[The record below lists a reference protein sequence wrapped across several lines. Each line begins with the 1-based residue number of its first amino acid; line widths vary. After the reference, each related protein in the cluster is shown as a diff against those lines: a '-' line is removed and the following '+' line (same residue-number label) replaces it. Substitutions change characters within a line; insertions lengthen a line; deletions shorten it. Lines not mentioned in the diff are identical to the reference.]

1 MGIGAR
7 RCRSTGFARSYM
19 IRPTGDEQVR
29 RRHERTVRR
38 SDTGNGGGLMIRGR
52 RRAIV
57 AGLVLAGWAFG
68 QATVGVPQS
77 SAAGTPVA
85 VTPTVTGAASA
96 ATGANN
102 AAKVATPTV
111 AVPATTA
118 APPAVPAGSDAPF
131 MRFGL
136 ILMLGLALG
145 SGAVVQYR
153 ATADAPPY
161 RPKPRR
167 PRRKAPLFGAAA
179 PSATAATAA
188 PDPAPTKQVAEP
200 APIIP
205 VAPLPSGPSAP
216 RTAERVPVFS
226 AFPRREQSGAASTPQ
241 TRPQPLRVVESATRQ
256 THAEGCCA
264 HAIAAAYR
272 YDRPATLAAFGAAL
286 DADPILKPSAL
297 PDFWEMPAGGHADLA
312 VAYLQREQ
320 RLDARSVVT
329 LALLTFPH
337 NRELSALLRE
347 IDPYRLD
354 RPA

>member
-1 MGIGAR
+1 
-7 RCRSTGFARSYM
+7 
-19 IRPTGDEQVR
+19 
-29 RRHERTVRR
+29 
-38 SDTGNGGGLMIRGR
+38 MIRG

-85 VTPTVTGAASA
+85 ATPTVAGAASA
-96 ATGANN
+96 ATPTVNG
-102 AAKVATPTV
+102 AAKVATPN
-111 AVPATTA
+111 AAAPATTT
-118 APPAVPAGSDAPF
+118 APPAVQAGSDAPW

-153 ATADAPPY
+153 ATAAAPPY
-161 RPKPRR
+161 QPKPRR
-167 PRRKAPLFGAAA
+167 PRRTAPRSSAASTPEPA
-179 PSATAATAA
+179 LTNQATAR
-188 PDPAPTKQVAEP
+188 Q
-200 APIIP
+200 
-205 VAPLPSGPSAP
+205 APLPTSTTPVAQVPTAPAIPSA
-216 RTAERVPVFS
+216 AERAPVFS
-226 AFPRREQSGAASTPQ
+226 AFPRQGQSGVVPAPQ
-241 TRPQPLRVVESATRQ
+241 FRPQPLRVVESAPRLTR
-256 THAEGCCA
+256 AEGRCA

-272 YDRPATLAAFGAAL
+272 YDRPGTLAAFGEAL
-286 DADPILKPSAL
+286 DADLTLKPSVL

-312 VAYLQREQ
+312 LAYLRREQ

-329 LALLTFPH
+329 MALLTFPH

>member
-1 MGIGAR
+1 
-7 RCRSTGFARSYM
+7 
-19 IRPTGDEQVR
+19 
-29 RRHERTVRR
+29 
-38 SDTGNGGGLMIRGR
+38 MIRGR

-68 QATVGVPQS
+68 QATVGVPGS

-85 VTPTVTGAASA
+85 VTPTVTGTTSA
-96 ATGANN
+96 ATVANN

-111 AVPATTA
+111 AAPATTA
-118 APPAVPAGSDAPF
+118 APPAVQAGSDAPF

-145 SGAVVQYR
+145 SGAIVQYR

-161 RPKPRR
+161 QPKPRR
-167 PRRKAPLFGAAA
+167 PRRTAALFGAAPPTA
-179 PSATAATAA
+179 PG
-188 PDPAPTKQVAEP
+188 PAPTKQVAEP
-200 APIIP
+200 APTTP
-205 VAPLPSGPSAP
+205 VMQVPSAP
-216 RTAERVPVFS
+216 SAPSTAERMPVFS
-226 AFPRREQSGAASTPQ
+226 AFPRQEQSGIVPAPQ
-241 TRPQPLRVVESATRQ
+241 DRPRPLRVVGTATRQ
-256 THAEGCCA
+256 THAEGRCA

-272 YDRPATLAAFGAAL
+272 YDRPATLAAFGTAL
-286 DADPILKPSAL
+286 DADPTLKPSAL